1 MRFKFWSLAI
11 LTITFLIVGGQAFSQ
26 QISKEDT
33 TRLQKFFKN
42 RFGANMSPDTA
53 VQVQGYEASSI
64 KGLKKGK
71 FVITTP
77 QGSQDVA
84 FVISQDGKYILM
96 GNMVDTASFK
106 ETPIKSIKKGA
117 IPIPRGEFPILMS
130 ADGKYL
136 IINDEIIDISAFK
149 ASKLAGFKEG
159 SFNMGGHQPVPIFVS
174 DNGKYLV
181 LGSEIFDTT
190 VDPHKE
196 VMEKITLKDV
206 PTKGSADAK
215 VTIVEYSDFQCPFC
229 KKGKDMIPSIL
240 KEYDGKVKLSYKQL
254 PLTMHNWAM
263 PAAIAATCVYQ
274 EGGNDKF
281 WAYHDKLFD
290 NQKNITL
297 ENSKEKF
304 NQYAKEVG
312 LDTKKFDACLQSK
325 EVKAK
330 IESQIK
336 EATEVGVQST
346 PTFVVNGM
354 IVPGAN
360 PEGLK
365 SAIEIQLTQG
375 S

>member
-1 MRFKFWSLAI
+1 MRFKFLSLAI
-11 LTITFLIVGGQAFSQ
+11 LTITFLIVGSQAFSQ
-26 QISKEDT
+26 QISKEDSS
-33 TRLQKFFKN
+33 RLQSFFKN
-42 RFGANMSPDTA
+42 RFGANLSPDTTIE
-53 VQVQGYEASSI
+53 VQGYDASSI

-71 FVITTP
+71 FVINSP

-84 FVISQDGKYILM
+84 FLISGDGKYLLM
-96 GNMVDTASFK
+96 GNMVDTATFK
-106 ETPIKSIKKGA
+106 DTPIKSIKKGS

-136 IINDEIIDISAFK
+136 IINDEIIDTSTFK

-159 SFNMGGHQPVPIFVS
+159 SFNMGGRQVVPVFVS
-174 DNGKYLV
+174 DSGKYLV
-181 LGSEIFDTT
+181 LGSEVIDTT

-196 VMEKITLKDV
+196 IMEKISLKDV
-206 PTKGSADAK
+206 PTKGPDDAK

-229 KKGKDMIPSIL
+229 KKGKDMLPTIL
-240 KEYDGKVKLSYKQL
+240 KEYDGKVKISYKQL
-254 PLTMHNWAM
+254 PLKMHNWAM

-281 WAYHDKLFD
+281 WAFHDKLFD

-297 ENSKEKF
+297 ENSSEKF
-304 NQYAKEVG
+304 NQYAKEIG
-312 LDTKKFDACLQSK
+312 LDTKKFDTCQQSK

-330 IESQIK
+330 VESQIR
-336 EATEVGVQST
+336 EATQVGVQST

-360 PEGLK
+360 PDGLK
-365 SAIEIQLTQG
+365 SAIEIQLSQG